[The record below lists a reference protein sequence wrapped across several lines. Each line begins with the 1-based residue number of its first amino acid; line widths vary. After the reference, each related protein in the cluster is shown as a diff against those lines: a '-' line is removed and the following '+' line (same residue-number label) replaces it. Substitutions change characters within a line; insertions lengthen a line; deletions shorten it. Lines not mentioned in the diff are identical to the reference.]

1 MRTSRARRPRPQSAA
16 PIEDVN
22 VLVDAASV
30 QEAFGHRAHAF
41 ETQALVQV
49 DGAFVAGHHRIELQA
64 AEPQRRRLGKRVLHQ
79 RAPDPAT
86 ARLGNHGV
94 ARVGHVPQ
102 RPTLFG
108 CRMYI
113 PRTAD
118 VAAASAATAP
128 SASAA
133 ARTATP
139 QCDWDAKNSRARSSF
154 SGSVWRERVARL
166 HDPVPCPQH
175 AREVFFAIRADEK
188 GCGRPLIGLSR
199 AHVSSIRRFSRCTHK
214 A

>member
-1 MRTSRARRPRPQSAA
+1 M
-16 PIEDVN
+16 
-22 VLVDAASV
+22 
-30 QEAFGHRAHAF
+30 
-41 ETQALVQV
+41 V

-64 AEPQRRRLGKRVLHQ
+64 TEPQRRRLGKRVLHQ
-79 RAPDPAT
+79 RAPDPTT

-94 ARVGHVPQ
+94 ARVGHVP
-102 RPTLFG
+102 
-108 CRMYI
+108 
-113 PRTAD
+113 
-118 VAAASAATAP
+118 AAAHVV
-128 SASAA
+128 
-133 ARTATP
+133 RMQDVHP
-139 QCDWDAKNSRARSSF
+139 QNGGRGGRFRSN
-154 SGSVWRERVARL
+154 GSVSVRRRPYRDAAVRLGREELPRPIFVQRVGLRERVARL